1 MSGFDWK
8 SLVGSVA
15 PILGTALGGGP
26 FMGMAVKAIADKL
39 GLKEGS
45 GEAEVSKALQSASPE
60 TLLALKEADQAFD
73 VSMAELGVDLEKI
86 AADDRNSA
94 RNREKETGDNTP
106 KYLAAVIVIGFF
118 GTLATIAFVTIPT
131 PAMPAVNILLGSL
144 TALLIQVGNYYYGS
158 SAGSK
163 EKTRQ
168 MAGK

>member
-1 MSGFDWK
+1 MSFDWK
-8 SLVGSVA
+8 GLVSSVA

-26 FMGMAVKAIADKL
+26 FVGMAVKAIAGGL
-39 GLKEGS
+39 GLES
-45 GEAEVSKALQSASPE
+45 GATEADVSKALQSASPE
-60 TLLALKEADQAFD
+60 TLLALKEADQSFE

-94 RNREKETGDNTP
+94 RNREKETGDKTP

-118 GTLATIAFVTIPT
+118 GTLATIAFATIP
-131 PAMPAVNILLGSL
+131 PLAMPAVNILLGSL

-168 MAGK
+168 MANK